1 MHSAAHAFVAC
12 QNCAVNE
19 CKDSLSTRMSA
30 TPKYTVLGNSDSSQQ
45 GPHTANSFAST
56 TTDPPLQQPCV
67 GHSRQAL
74 PLLASITYTP
84 HSTTK
89 HARRDRQMCHQE
101 SISRR
106 ARRSCPGRFFV
117 RSGVSSSLDEGC
129 CRGRRPRAPGAGIPY
144 RSGAISTPLPL
155 LP

>member
-1 MHSAAHAFVAC
+1 MHSAAHALWPVKTAQSMNAKIHSQHAC
-12 QNCAVNE
+12 QQPQNTLC
-19 CKDSLSTRMSA
+19 
-30 TPKYTVLGNSDSSQQ
+30 YTILTQ
-45 GPHTANSFAST
+45 GAHTANSLAST

-67 GHSRQAL
+67 SHSRQAL